1 MVKKNIKNKSKKNN
15 SKNQKKVV
23 ETRKKKQT
31 KNIIKNK
38 SIKTSDSKT
47 KTTNLSTK
55 KQQKQQQKTSSSVK
69 KNIPKKSTKKNN
81 NNNNNNDNKNTSSI
95 TEKVIIKS
103 GAAVDKYVQNS
114 SDYHVYFDKTTN
126 KSYSATLNKSDLQKN
141 NNKYYI
147 IQLLEKDSSP
157 NTFLFYCRWGRI
169 GLVRGQINE
178 TFSSAQEGIK
188 FFERKYHDKMKVGY
202 TELHIDYGNE
212 ENNNNNKDNKKSTKK
227 NEKNKK
233 SPFSE
238 QIIEFIKLIYNKN
251 IVNQNLK
258 EMGYDSSRMPLGKLA
273 KETLNEGYKIL
284 KEIESE
290 LDKTNPNNNNLLN
303 LSSKFFTMIPHDF
316 GFKKMSNFII
326 NNKDILKN
334 KIEMIDSL
342 INMKVVT
349 KIIDDE
355 NKNQNDENDLISI
368 YYNKLHCEIKHISP
382 NEKIYSILSEY
393 LKNTSKYYSN
403 IKILELYSVNREG
416 EDKKYLNLKNK
427 YLLWHGTRISN
438 FVGILSQGLRIAP
451 PEAPSSGY
459 LYGKGLYF
467 ADMFA
472 KSYNYCSPQNG
483 IALILLVEVCL
494 GNIEKRYNTD
504 WKLPN
509 TMKKNSNSING
520 VGAVQPTDG
529 VYIDK
534 DIFIPKDKIVED
546 YTNYS
551 GTFNEFI
558 VYNTDQVKLKY
569 IFKVKVGY

>member
-1 MVKKNIKNKSKKNN
+1 
-15 SKNQKKVV
+15 
-23 ETRKKKQT
+23 
-31 KNIIKNK
+31 
-38 SIKTSDSKT
+38 
-47 KTTNLSTK
+47 
-55 KQQKQQQKTSSSVK
+55 
-69 KNIPKKSTKKNN
+69 
-81 NNNNNNDNKNTSSI
+81 
-95 TEKVIIKS
+95 
-103 GAAVDKYVQNS
+103 
-114 SDYHVYFDKTTN
+114 
-126 KSYSATLNKSDLQKN
+126 
-141 NNKYYI
+141 
-147 IQLLEKDSSP
+147 
-157 NTFLFYCRWGRI
+157 
-169 GLVRGQINE
+169 
-178 TFSSAQEGIK
+178 
-188 FFERKYHDKMKVGY
+188 
-202 TELHIDYGNE
+202 
-212 ENNNNNKDNKKSTKK
+212 
-227 NEKNKK
+227 
-233 SPFSE
+233 
-238 QIIEFIKLIYNKN
+238 
-251 IVNQNLK
+251 
-258 EMGYDSSRMPLGKLA
+258 
-273 KETLNEGYKIL
+273 
-284 KEIESE
+284 
-290 LDKTNPNNNNLLN
+290 
-303 LSSKFFTMIPHDF
+303 
-316 GFKKMSNFII
+316 MSNFII

-509 TMKKNSNSING
+509 TMKK
-520 VGAVQPTDG
+520 
-529 VYIDK
+529 
-534 DIFIPKDKIVED
+534 IVIVLMEWEL
-546 YTNYS
+546 
-551 GTFNEFI
+551 FNLLMEFI
-558 VYNTDQVKLKY
+558 LIKIYLFLKIKLLKIIQIILELLMNLLY
-569 IFKVKVGY
+569 IIQIKSN

>member
-1 MVKKNIKNKSKKNN
+1 MVKKNIKNNTKI
-15 SKNQKKVV
+15 QKKVV
-23 ETRKKKQT
+23 LTRKKKQ
-31 KNIIKNK
+31 KQILN
-38 SIKTSDSKT
+38 KTSK
-47 KTTNLSTK
+47 KTTKQTKAKSSSTK
-55 KQQKQQQKTSSSVK
+55 KQPKK
-69 KNIPKKSTKKNN
+69 KNIPKKSTQNN
-81 NNNNNNDNKNTSSI
+81 NNNNNNIQNEPSSK
-95 TEKVIIKS
+95 TEKIIIKS
-103 GAAVDKYVQNS
+103 GAAVDKHVVNS
-114 SDYHVYFDKTTN
+114 SDYHVYLDPTTN
-126 KSYSATLNKSDLQKN
+126 KSYSATLNKSSLEKN

-147 IQLLEKDSSP
+147 IQLLQKDSSP
-157 NTFLFYCRWGRI
+157 ETFLFYCRWGRI
-169 GLVRGQINE
+169 GLIRGQINE
-178 TFSSAQEGIK
+178 TFFSAQEGIK
-188 FFERKYHDKMKVGY
+188 QFQKKYNDKIKVGY
-202 TELHIDYGNE
+202 TELIIDYGNDE
-212 ENNNNNKDNKKSTKK
+212 SNNKKKINKK
-227 NEKNKK
+227 NIK
-233 SPFSE
+233 SSFSE
-238 QIIEFIKLIYNKN
+238 KIVEFIKLIYNKN

-290 LDKTNPNNNNLLN
+290 LDKKNPNNNNLLN

-316 GFKKMSNFII
+316 GFQKMSKFII
-326 NNKDILKN
+326 NTKDILKN

-355 NKNQNDENDLISI
+355 NDNDENNLISI
-368 YYNKLHCEIKHISP
+368 YYNKLHCEIEHVSP
-382 NEKIYSILSEY
+382 NEKIHSILSEY
-393 LKNTSKYYSN
+393 LKNTAKYFKN
-403 IKILELYSVNREG
+403 TKILEIYSVNREG

-467 ADMFA
+467 ADMFE
-472 KSYNYCSPQNG
+472 KSINYCCPQNG

-504 WKLPN
+504 WKLPQ
-509 TMKKNSNSING
+509 TMKKNSDSING
-520 VGAVQPTDG
+520 VGAVHPTEG
-529 VYIDK
+529 VFIDK

-546 YTNYS
+546 YSKYS
-551 GTFNEFI
+551 GSFNEFI

-569 IFKVKVGY
+569 IIKVKVGY